1 MLALHSKTQEKKK
14 EKNYH
19 SLKQNEETGS
29 VSLGLKEFKGAGL
42 N

>member
-19 SLKQNEETGS
+19 SGFFLTEVGWIDP
-29 VSLGLKEFKGAGL
+29 L
-42 N
+42 